1 MHATHR
7 SRQGGLLAANQRS
20 LDAHP
25 RRSRLS
31 LPQEWPGHSGRLLVS
46 SRLHLCWFF
55 FLRSTTRFC
64 VLHVAA
70 AREESCTNTHTQTNS
85 LRLSFCVLSHR
96 SSTRLAHTHRE
107 GETKGVVGVFPASYV
122 EVSKTLDEEIREGK
136 AKRVGDMPDAVTR
149 AVEKPVPPRKGSDL
163 KVCFFCFLFFLFFS
177 FFFYCK
183 ASTNLF
189 FSTEN
194 DF

>member
-1 MHATHR
+1 MCLQMHATHR

-70 AREESCTNTHTQTNS
+70 AREESCTNTHKRIRFVCRFAFSLIARARGSHKRTGRAKPKVLWAFSQLRTSKLARRSTRRFAKARRSVSATCQTPS
-85 LRLSFCVLSHR
+85 LERSKSRSHR
-96 SSTRLAHTHRE
+96 A
-107 GETKGVVGVFPASYV
+107 
-122 EVSKTLDEEIREGK
+122 
-136 AKRVGDMPDAVTR
+136 R
-149 AVEKPVPPRKGSDL
+149 AL
-163 KVCFFCFLFFLFFS
+163 I
-177 FFFYCK
+177 
-183 ASTNLF
+183 
-189 FSTEN
+189 
-194 DF
+194 